1 MFLNKWTIRIML
13 FLTLILLL
21 NLQPIL
27 TIADDEDSEHEYNS
41 EWDEDEY
48 EDDEDEE
55 YDDEDEDEY
64 DDDEYDEDEGD
75 NEDYNNE
82 AELSSSDK
90 NQNSVESPSIDI
102 TAFTWDRYQLPKS
115 FTQNDTFYQQSYT
128 LLNPGNTESTKVEV
142 LFNNDI
148 AYLPLKQTTQFLNA
162 EILWHPEY
170 EVIEVKTAEKQLLFK
185 INSAVSYENGKKL
198 PMPAKAFLLNDT
210 VYIPAGVLID
220 GLDYTVELDKSSQN
234 SLILERR

>member
-1 MFLNKWTIRIML
+1 MFLNKWKIRIML
-13 FLTLILLL
+13 FLTFIFLL

-41 EWDEDEY
+41 EWDEDEDEY
-48 EDDEDEE
+48 EDDE
-55 YDDEDEDEY
+55 YDDEDEDE
-64 DDDEYDEDEGD
+64 DEGN

-82 AELSSSDK
+82 AELSPSDK
-90 NQNSVESPSIDI
+90 KQNSVESPSIDI

-162 EILWHPEY
+162 EILWHPKY
-170 EVIEVKTAEKQLLFK
+170 EVIEIKTADKQLLFK
-185 INSAVSYENGKKL
+185 INSAVTYENGKKL